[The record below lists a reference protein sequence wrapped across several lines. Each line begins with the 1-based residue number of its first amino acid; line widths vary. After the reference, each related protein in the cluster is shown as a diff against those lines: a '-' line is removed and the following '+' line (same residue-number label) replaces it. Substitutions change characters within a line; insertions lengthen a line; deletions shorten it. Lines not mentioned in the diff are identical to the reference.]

1 MRRPVRGILRS
12 FTASALYVK
21 PVPPVSER
29 RENAGYFGEDISGDI
44 FAILSEARHQWK
56 GGVRRD
62 PRGLPGLFSEA
73 EKSSRKL
80 LSKYGFEGFRREDE
94 L

>member
-1 MRRPVRGILRS
+1 VRGILRS

-56 GGVRRD
+56 GGVHGAGEDCLGSSQKRRS
-62 PRGLPGLFSEA
+62 PA
-73 EKSSRKL
+73 ENFLKIW
-80 LSKYGFEGFRREDE
+80 F
-94 L
+94 